1 MDTERSGL
9 DEAMDVG
16 SSTVSHLKSLK
27 TAATFSK
34 AGYGAALG
42 GPFTAAIGAVI
53 ANRNQLA
60 KILLV
65 ILAILLLPVLFIV
78 MLPGLIFGSL
88 TEQSDVLNSNSMISE
103 NIRASREAIVEVLE
117 ESHEDI
123 LAEIHA
129 AISRLPQ
136 GDTAS
141 INDPYTYSI
150 SVNANLLI
158 SQFCASQDDYK
169 NINLNQL
176 KKLIRE
182 NKEGLFSYD
191 VATETVTM
199 EVTVD
204 GGAEGEAGTE
214 QGQAQTQTV
223 TFTKHTYTVVYAGDS
238 YFADHVFHLTDKQKE
253 LAKNYAEN
261 LTAFFGTAS
270 SGIVAAINLS
280 DEVLSYRPAVERAA
294 AKYGMSDYVD
304 LILAVMMQESG
315 GRGLDVMQAAEGGFN
330 TRYPHVPNGITDPEY
345 SIECGIQEL
354 KYALDKA
361 GCTGPTD
368 LDRIKLALQ
377 GYNYGSAYIDWA
389 MERDGG
395 YTKENAIAYSDMMCA
410 RPSWPYDRYGDK
422 EYVEHVLRYYQITAS
437 GGSYPANGMQIPH
450 YLQTDYG
457 NIPYGGGSIASSGCG
472 PTSFAMIASYLT
484 GTTITPID
492 AISWC
497 GNSYYK
503 PGVGTYWSY
512 FQAAS
517 DHFGCGTVTQTSDP
531 NQVLQALSEG
541 HPVISSQRAGLFTSG
556 GHFIVLRGVTAGG
569 KVLVNDPNDS
579 SSKNYINR
587 EFDMMTEVHATANA
601 YWIFAKKIKETLMNR
616 KKVILA
622 IFMMAFLIII
632 GFVFPSIWKSQKGN
646 KKSETENTQH
656 DNNENTET
664 EQAENNESISFQDF
678 EALEY
683 FFSKEQVKLFQEELT
698 SYLKNVKQMSL
709 TSIRFLADDTTYPN
723 ASDINFLFQLP
734 DKSVLP
740 VYYTSPTGR
749 FFFGEERTP
758 DSGKEIIYERPTDD
772 KLPSI
777 TTEEIEQLQE
787 GGYDDTSVNSE
798 KAAPV
803 TEVPETPSMEEP
815 KEVQP

>member
-191 VATETVTM
+191 VATETV
-199 EVTVD
+199 
-204 GGAEGEAGTE
+204 
-214 QGQAQTQTV
+214 
-223 TFTKHTYTVVYAGDS
+223 
-238 YFADHVFHLTDKQKE
+238 
-253 LAKNYAEN
+253 
-261 LTAFFGTAS
+261 
-270 SGIVAAINLS
+270 
-280 DEVLSYRPAVERAA
+280 
-294 AKYGMSDYVD
+294 
-304 LILAVMMQESG
+304 
-315 GRGLDVMQAAEGGFN
+315 
-330 TRYPHVPNGITDPEY
+330 
-345 SIECGIQEL
+345 
-354 KYALDKA
+354 
-361 GCTGPTD
+361 
-368 LDRIKLALQ
+368 
-377 GYNYGSAYIDWA
+377 
-389 MERDGG
+389 
-395 YTKENAIAYSDMMCA
+395 AYSDMMCA

-457 NIPYGGGSIASSGCG
+457 NIPYGEGSIASSGCG

-569 KVLVNDPNDS
+569 KVLNTLLSTDSFCSLEELEYAMPHYQKAVYSAVFKEVQDKISSILAQPPLRTPRFSLQEDPLLTVLYNFQRSLSLQQRLFSVPDKKIYQNYRKALLEAYCQKYGAVYLGKFPADGIGKMTYTKYKKTDEYDEYDFCIPYPDTDLLNLVNQWDTTNS
-579 SSKNYINR
+579 
-587 EFDMMTEVHATANA
+587 
-601 YWIFAKKIKETLMNR
+601 AKKIPLYYKIQERVL
-616 KKVILA
+616 
-622 IFMMAFLIII
+622 
-632 GFVFPSIWKSQKGN
+632 SQKGLWIN
-646 KKSETENTQH
+646 WEKQSLRILKK
-656 DNNENTET
+656 
-664 EQAENNESISFQDF
+664 
-678 EALEY
+678 
-683 FFSKEQVKLFQEELT
+683 
-698 SYLKNVKQMSL
+698 
-709 TSIRFLADDTTYPN
+709 
-723 ASDINFLFQLP
+723 
-734 DKSVLP
+734 
-740 VYYTSPTGR
+740 
-749 FFFGEERTP
+749 
-758 DSGKEIIYERPTDD
+758 
-772 KLPSI
+772 
-777 TTEEIEQLQE
+777 
-787 GGYDDTSVNSE
+787 
-798 KAAPV
+798 
-803 TEVPETPSMEEP
+803 
-815 KEVQP
+815 

>member
-1 MDTERSGL
+1 MLEIRIGYGDVVSGQMGIPMSASDFEAAKKIL
-9 DEAMDVG
+9 DEGKNGNQPVTVRSLVSPVQPLSEMITGMDYGDETMRKELDFLG
-16 SSTVSHLKSLK
+16 SRLRHMTRKGQDIFSVALKLETPGTLK
-27 TAATFSK
+27 EIINLSYNLDSYDLLEDISDPGRIAAE
-34 AGYGAALG
+34 
-42 GPFTAAIGAVI
+42 
-53 ANRNQLA
+53 
-60 KILLV
+60 LLRRGKQ
-65 ILAILLLPVLFIV
+65 IEIP
-78 MLPGLIFGSL
+78 
-88 TEQSDVLNSNSMISE
+88 
-103 NIRASREAIVEVLE
+103 EVLYPMLDFE
-117 ESHEDI
+117 
-123 LAEIHA
+123 
-129 AISRLPQ
+129 R
-136 GDTAS
+136 
-141 INDPYTYSI
+141 
-150 SVNANLLI
+150 
-158 SQFCASQDDYK
+158 
-169 NINLNQL
+169 
-176 KKLIRE
+176 IR
-182 NKEGLFSYD
+182 
-191 VATETVTM
+191 
-199 EVTVD
+199 
-204 GGAEGEAGTE
+204 
-214 QGQAQTQTV
+214 
-223 TFTKHTYTVVYAGDS
+223 DS

-315 GRGLDVMQAAEGGFN
+315 GRGPDVMQAAEGGFN

-345 SIECGIQEL
+345 SIECGVQEL

-422 EYVEHVLRYYQITAS
+422 EYVDHVLRYYQITAS

-517 DHFGCGTVTQTSDP
+517 DHFGCGAVTQTSDP

-601 YWIFAKKIKETLMNR
+601 YWIFAKK
-616 KKVILA
+616 
-622 IFMMAFLIII
+622 
-632 GFVFPSIWKSQKGN
+632 
-646 KKSETENTQH
+646 
-656 DNNENTET
+656 
-664 EQAENNESISFQDF
+664 
-678 EALEY
+678 
-683 FFSKEQVKLFQEELT
+683 
-698 SYLKNVKQMSL
+698 
-709 TSIRFLADDTTYPN
+709 
-723 ASDINFLFQLP
+723 
-734 DKSVLP
+734 
-740 VYYTSPTGR
+740 
-749 FFFGEERTP
+749 
-758 DSGKEIIYERPTDD
+758 
-772 KLPSI
+772 
-777 TTEEIEQLQE
+777 
-787 GGYDDTSVNSE
+787 
-798 KAAPV
+798 
-803 TEVPETPSMEEP
+803 
-815 KEVQP
+815 